1 MGCPEMLTGKYRRI
15 FHFHLKKCGGST
27 LNHWL
32 DSLTF
37 DDRAFNGQA
46 WRGVSGFDT
55 KPDAIGEASEIII
68 PPLPRTIFHWSDVV
82 HSHAPLRM
90 YAPEKTFCFT
100 VLRDPVQR
108 LISQVSDFRRLSD
121 SDTVDSPANVREC
134 AEDSRRLSLRDLL
147 EKHALRD
154 GRSFLDNYMTRA
166 LANGRIGNLIDGVT
180 DAERLCE
187 IALQGLEKDYDLV
200 GLTENLDLSRNALC
214 AMVGL
219 PPARK
224 IPTINATR
232 VAGQAELDLR
242 DIPDI
247 LKSLTRVDYV
257 IYERARQ
264 LFDRRHRRV
273 AEAYD
278 TAAFEADHAGRILG
292 EARGRASGGATRY
305 SVRAPLIGSGFHGRD
320 GGGMASCAVWS
331 GPETRTTL
339 YIPTPPNMQLSILVW
354 IRGYVESRQRDQLR
368 VQVDGMPA
376 AHYFNYADDY
386 ADLLMVDAMTTRDFV
401 RLDIDIDETLDSGDP
416 ESETYDSRERGFA
429 FDSYGWR
436 PIV

>member
-1 MGCPEMLTGKYRRI
+1 MLTGKYRRI
-15 FHFHLKKCGGST
+15 YHFHLKKCGGST
-27 LNHWL
+27 INHWL

-37 DDRAFNGQA
+37 DERAFNGGSWQ
-46 WRGVSGFDT
+46 GFSVYDT
-55 KPDAIGEASEIII
+55 RLNAMGEASQIII
-68 PPLPRTIFHWSDVV
+68 PSLARTIFHWSDVV
-82 HSHAPLRM
+82 HAHGPMRM

-121 SDTVDSPANVREC
+121 FDTIASPANVREC
-134 AEDSRRLSLRDLL
+134 VEDSRRLSLRDFL
-147 EKHALRD
+147 EKHALRG
-154 GRSFLDNYMTRA
+154 GRRFLDNYMTRA
-166 LANGRIGNLIDGVT
+166 LADARIGNLIDDVT
-180 DAERLCE
+180 DPDRLCE
-187 IALQGLEKDYDLV
+187 VALQSLEKDYDLV

-224 IPTINATR
+224 IPTINVTR
-232 VAGQAELDLR
+232 VAGQSELDLR
-242 DIPDI
+242 GTRDI

-264 LFDRRHRRV
+264 LFDRRHRPV

-278 TAAFEADHAGRILG
+278 TAAFEADHASRILG
-292 EARGRASGGATRY
+292 EARGVASGGATRY
-305 SVRAPLIGSGFHGRD
+305 SVRAPLVGSGFHGRD

-331 GPETRTTL
+331 GPETRMTL
-339 YIPTPPNMQLSILVW
+339 YIPTPPNMQLSLLVW

-368 VQVDGMPA
+368 VQVDGRPV
-376 AHYFNYADDY
+376 AHHFEYVDDY
-386 ADLLMVDAMTTRDFV
+386 ADLLTVDTITSREFV

-416 ESETYDSRERGFA
+416 ESENYDSRERGFA